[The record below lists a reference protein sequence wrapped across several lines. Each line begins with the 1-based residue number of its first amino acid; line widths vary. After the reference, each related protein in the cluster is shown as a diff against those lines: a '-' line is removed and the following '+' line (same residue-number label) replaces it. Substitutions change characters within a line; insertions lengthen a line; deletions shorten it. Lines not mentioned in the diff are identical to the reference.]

1 MSNRQQPSVI
11 NWKLRY
17 IALKPSRFLTNCWP
31 TLLLH
36 EPVSHFMLTIEF
48 IMCDIRILHITKTFF
63 GMNGMV
69 GLFVV

>member
-1 MSNRQQPSVI
+1 
-11 NWKLRY
+11 
-17 IALKPSRFLTNCWP
+17 
-31 TLLLH
+31 
-36 EPVSHFMLTIEF
+36 MLTIEF